1 VATAQER
8 LPAQLEADFSQAIDD
23 AAGGKVASF
32 LKRPAREITGD
43 IQGMAGREYEKG
55 IAPIANE
62 KLSIDGDLAETLGHE
77 RIRGAISD
85 ALSSHTLSDETRQ
98 VLRQLPRDLQALGGV
113 DAPANLGAN
122 ASAQIAAVQQQVRD
136 QALKNIPLTV
146 DSARNLATALDRTAS
161 RLADGSEGGVEL
173 RRLSRSIRDKIGE
186 QFPDF
191 SRSMPATHRGCARS
205 VRWRMRAITSSATR
219 PGARPTTSPERRRGI
234 RGSAGRA

>member
-85 ALSSHTLSDETRQ
+85 ALSSHTLSEETRQ

-186 QFPDF
+186 QFPEF
-191 SRSMPATHRGCARS
+191 QPVNARYAS
-205 VRWRMRAITSSATR
+205 RMRAI
-219 PGARPTTSPERRRGI
+219 GALEDARNHFLGDTT
-234 RGSAGRA
+234 GRATDDLARATARHSA